1 MAINVELRR
10 SNGLNYND
18 SLAFPS
24 DWSKIQNKPTTYTPT
39 SHQHTVKD
47 ITDGNVP
54 YFVNG
59 NTTGTAGVWTGTIN
73 GLTEY
78 KEGLRIDYKIGVA
91 GAAQV
96 TLNINNIGAKVC
108 YRYSTSKVTTHFGLN
123 YIIPFVYTTLNGG
136 CWMVVGDPYDDI
148 GDYTLRMQNAFTA
161 GETIYAWKIVM
172 QGVDGKLYPLTLE
185 SGTGT
190 TKTVATTS
198 FLLNGVIFWHTNGP
212 QITKNTS
219 GGAYYF
225 YEAYR
230 YTHLHYTANASSGFI
245 AFQPL
250 YLKGTIDANGGF
262 VLDNS
267 TYTSWLTQTLPTSE
281 DGKVYILL
289 GYMNNTTTDF
299 RLIVHH
305 PVYQFKNG
313 KLRLYETDDPRP
325 ASDVYAWAKAANKP
339 SYSAA
344 EVGAAPE
351 IHSHTTLKS
360 DTDNRSSNTVPNDY
374 NYKFDIKGLK
384 GKNAIGLPDTHA
396 YAALL
401 GIRGWGDASGGD
413 AHEFAF
419 AGSGNIYHRHGST
432 TSWNTWK
439 KLAYVTDIPTDYVP
453 TTRKVN
459 NKALSSD
466 ITLGASDVSAVPT
479 TRKINGKALSADIS
493 LVPSDIGAAPT
504 HNHPYEPANANIQQH
519 ISSAHAPSNAQKNS
533 DITKAEIEAKLTG
546 EISTHTHSGSSIAN
560 SSIALSKLSNI
571 SNNRILGRY
580 ADSNGV
586 PQELTTDNVKAMLG
600 LGSAAY
606 KAESYFAQ
614 SSHTHPYASNTHTHQ
629 YSAIVEA
636 LKNLTDPSAASYI
649 KVDTDSSVS
658 YKTPAQVLTDIG
670 GAPSHSH
677 PYLSNTHAAA
687 GVTSTRITNWDN
699 AYNWGNH
706 ASQGYLKSITKAM
719 VTGTGLTYS
728 DVSAAQNVHAH
739 GNISSAGTI
748 ANTIIPPASGD
759 YILVS
764 DGSNQNKIIRSIGI
778 GTGTTKYLR
787 EDGTWQTPAGG
798 GSGGLSKF
806 LLAWSNTAT
815 ANGQYLQGMTSDIP
829 GGTVLLVEGVSADGS
844 GIAVSSVFIFPT
856 KSSGSGLYNVPG
868 SSIEVSFDF
877 FTSTAND
884 IIFSATSAYNLW
896 KINLYKLY

>member
-39 SHQHTVKD
+39 SHQHT
-47 ITDGNVP
+47 
-54 YFVNG
+54 
-59 NTTGTAGVWTGTIN
+59 
-73 GLTEY
+73 
-78 KEGLRIDYKIGVA
+78 
-91 GAAQV
+91 
-96 TLNINNIGAKVC
+96 
-108 YRYSTSKVTTHFGLN
+108 
-123 YIIPFVYTTLNGG
+123 
-136 CWMVVGDPYDDI
+136 
-148 GDYTLRMQNAFTA
+148 
-161 GETIYAWKIVM
+161 
-172 QGVDGKLYPLTLE
+172 
-185 SGTGT
+185 
-190 TKTVATTS
+190 
-198 FLLNGVIFWHTNGP
+198 
-212 QITKNTS
+212 
-219 GGAYYF
+219 
-225 YEAYR
+225 
-230 YTHLHYTANASSGFI
+230 
-245 AFQPL
+245 
-250 YLKGTIDANGGF
+250 
-262 VLDNS
+262 
-267 TYTSWLTQTLPTSE
+267 
-281 DGKVYILL
+281 
-289 GYMNNTTTDF
+289 
-299 RLIVHH
+299 
-305 PVYQFKNG
+305 
-313 KLRLYETDDPRP
+313 
-325 ASDVYAWAKAANKP
+325 
-339 SYSAA
+339 
-344 EVGAAPE
+344 
-351 IHSHTTLKS
+351 TLKS

-374 NYKFDIKGLK
+374 DSKFDIKGLK
-384 GKNAIGLPDTHA
+384 EKNAIGLPDTHA

-798 GSGGLSKF
+798 STITFNNSLLTYTGGESKTVT
-806 LLAWSNTAT
+806 LN
-815 ANGQYLQGMTSDIP
+815 ANCKMVIIT
-829 GGTVLLVEGVSADGS
+829 TMDGS
-844 GIAVSSVFIFPT
+844 GNTLDQLTIPTASSYYENVFFQMPNW
-856 KSSGSGLYNVPG
+856 GAMA
-868 SSIEVSFDF
+868 SFDSSLMEVYIEDVSVAY
-877 FTSTAND
+877 TYIQVTQ
-884 IIFSATSAYNLW
+884 IIW
-896 KINLYKLY
+896 